1 MIDLR
6 LCGYDLPLRCSNT
19 RNAYRLTEA
28 RPSQPVHVGL
38 RDGGVALEGQRRAC
52 TRHYNVCIVTGP
64 LKPNYTGSG
73 TVHTQSATLTWYLEP
88 AARRAT
94 ASHIIIKSSQ
104 FDRLKAAVWL
114 SVVYV

>member
-52 TRHYNVCIVTGP
+52 TRHYNVTGP
-64 LKPNYTGSG
+64 LKPNYAELYC